1 MKIIVDIEG
10 CDFPEK
16 VASGCIEA
24 AKAHP
29 NYTIVVVGKAET
41 VNAVYDGSLKN
52 VEVVEA
58 ADVVTNDDIPT
69 RVIRQKPDSSLVRAF
84 TILKEGDD
92 AIGIVSAGST
102 GAVLTCAT
110 LIIGRISK
118 TLHRPV
124 VTSLMPTKIDGKLVC
139 IADAGSTMDALPEYM
154 AQYAIMGSV
163 YMRTAFGIENPSV
176 ALLSVGTEEK
186 KGDERTKAAHALL
199 KQLPINFVGN
209 VEARDALSGDYDVI
223 VCDGF
228 SGNVLTKSVEGTAK
242 FVMTKLKEAIM
253 SSASAKIG
261 YLFMKKAFNSVRDAM
276 DYHRYD
282 GGAFLGVNK
291 IVLKSHGSS
300 NEVSA
305 TVSIDRIISMYENH
319 VIDGIREGIANSEKT
334 VEPAPETEQGE

>member
-1 MKIIVDIEG
+1 MKIIVDVEG
-10 CDFPEK
+10 CDYPEK
-16 VASGCIEA
+16 MVGGCIDS

-29 NYTIVVVGKAET
+29 DYTIVIVGRKET
-41 VNAVYDGSLKN
+41 VNKVYSGGLN
-52 VEVVEA
+52 NIEIVEVEDA
-58 ADVVTNDDIPT
+58 VTNDDVPT

-84 TILKEGDD
+84 TILKENDD

-118 TLHRPV
+118 SLHRPV

-163 YMRTAFGIENPSV
+163 YMRASFGIEKPRV
-176 ALLSVGTEEK
+176 GLLSVGTEEK
-186 KGDERTKAAHALL
+186 KGDERTKAAHALI
-199 KQLPINFVGN
+199 KELPVNFVGN
-209 VEARDALSGDYDVI
+209 VEAREALSGDYDVI
-223 VCDGF
+223 VTDGF
-228 SGNVLTKSVEGTAK
+228 AGNVLTKAVEGTAK

-253 SSASAKIG
+253 GSASAKFG
-261 YLFMKKAFNSVRDAM
+261 YLFMKKAFNSVRSAM

-300 NEVSA
+300 NEMSVRVS
-305 TVSIDRIISMYENH
+305 VDRIVSMYENK
-319 VIDGIREGIANSEKT
+319 VIDGIREGIAST
-334 VEPAPETEQGE
+334 VVKSAETNEEE